1 MTSTAKPATGRRLP
15 RGVLAAT
22 ALACAVV
29 GLVLALMSVLP
40 TPNLGLLWPN
50 LVLSSLAMLVEESSL
65 LLAAFALL
73 GLGLALLARRVGL
86 RRTSL
91 VAAVLGVVT
100 VGLCLV
106 PVVKGWRTA
115 THEGVAL
122 SLSDYF
128 SLPSIG
134 SPQTVT

>member
-1 MTSTAKPATGRRLP
+1 M
-15 RGVLAAT
+15 LA
-22 ALACAVV
+22 
-29 GLVLALMSVLP
+29 
-40 TPNLGLLWPN
+40 
-50 LVLSSLAMLVEESSL
+50 EEKSL
-65 LLAAFALL
+65 LLVAFALL
-73 GLGLALLARRVGL
+73 GVALAALARRAGF
-86 RRTSL
+86 RRISL